1 MSLFILQFW
10 PQGMSVEHPA
20 VGCSCPVCHT
30 WRRIGILLCRPL
42 TTEAFQCFALRRLRE
57 LYTELLDAAEGFQV
71 GAAPVAAGA
80 TPAGGEAANLGPS
93 LATPGTRPPGVEEG
107 AAAGPP
113 VTKVKTETGED
124 ATGPNQATSKAAPPL
139 PPPLA
144 ETEPAKAEVG
154 EKELPDR
161 EQATPGIEKKEKS
174 KKDKKA
180 KKDKRSKK
188 PSKGSPAR
196 SSRGTRVT
204 AEESPAPER
213 GSKEKTSSRERGRRR
228 TGKSPPASRRSGS
241 RGRRLD
247 KGVSRERE
255 RSRRRSRS
263 RRREERRSERAFRR
277 SRGERRAERPDSPIR
292 RRGSE
297 RPPEPVGPPPFRR
310 GLPVGPPPGQ
320 FQPYF
325 WGPPVR
331 YWGGSKGVKRR
342 HRREDIRLHGT
353 DPQRKAERL
362 AREARG

>member
-20 VGCSCPVCHT
+20 VGCSCPVCPT

-71 GAAPVAAGA
+71 GAAPVAADA
-80 TPAGGEAANLGPS
+80 TPVRGETAEPGPS
-93 LATPGTRPPGVEEG
+93 LSTPGTRPPGVEEG
-107 AAAGPP
+107 AAAAPP
-113 VTKVKTETGED
+113 VTPVKTETGED
-124 ATGPNQATSKAAPPL
+124 ATGPNHATSKAAPTL

-154 EKELPDR
+154 DKELPNR
-161 EQATPGIEKKEKS
+161 EQATPDIEKKEKT

-180 KKDKRSKK
+180 KKDKKSKK
-188 PSKGSPAR
+188 PSKQSPAR
-196 SSRGTRVT
+196 SSRG
-204 AEESPAPER
+204 EEKA
-213 GSKEKTSSRERGRRR
+213 SSRERGRRR
-228 TGKSPPASRRSGS
+228 SDKATPASSGRERPSRRSDS

-263 RRREERRSERAFRR
+263 RRREERRSVRASRR
-277 SRGERRAERPDSPIR
+277 SRGEHRVGRSDSPIR

-297 RPPEPVGPPPFRR
+297 RPPEPVGPPPFRQ
-310 GLPVGPPPGQ
+310 GPPVGPPPGQ
-320 FQPYF
+320 FHPYF
-325 WGPPVR
+325 WGAPVR
-331 YWGGSKGVKRR
+331 YWGGSKGAKRR
-342 HRREDIRLHGT
+342 NRREDIRLHGT
-353 DPQRKAERL
+353 DPQRKAARL